1 MDLQT
6 ELTGMYA
13 KIRIK
18 TSGRGPFEGSMNILI
33 QIVGVDP
40 MLGLWKFKVEGGETA
55 PIFGYFPTA
64 SIESF
69 MQVTE
74 EDYIEQRAE
83 IIKRYQKHEAD
94 CPDCKDDDDKAREEA
109 WYGSP
114 EKILEFLSRGEK
126 EGEGNG

>member
-13 KIRIK
+13 KIRVK
-18 TSGRGPFEGSMNILI
+18 GAGSSPFGGGTINILT

-40 MLGLWKFKVEGGETA
+40 VLGLWKFKVEGGEKEPT
-55 PIFGYFPTA
+55 FGYFPTA

-74 EDYIEQRAE
+74 EEYIEQRDE
-83 IIKRYQKHEAD
+83 IIKRYAKHEAD
-94 CPDCKDDDDKAREEA
+94 CPDCKDDEADKAREEA

-114 EKILEFLSRGEK
+114 EKILQFLAKGE
-126 EGEGNG
+126 EGEG